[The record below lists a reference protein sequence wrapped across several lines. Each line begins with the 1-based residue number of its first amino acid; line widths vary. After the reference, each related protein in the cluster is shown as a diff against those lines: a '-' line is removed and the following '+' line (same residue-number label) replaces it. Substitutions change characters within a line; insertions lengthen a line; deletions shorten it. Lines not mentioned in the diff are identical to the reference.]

1 MEVNVRAAHSSA
13 GRIRSAV
20 ILAIALGAMTAA
32 GPPAG
37 AADLSGCWQGTW
49 ESCTSGHQGPLN
61 ATFCR
66 VSPTQYDVR
75 FSGRF
80 FKFIPFHYSVT
91 LNVESEDET
100 STTLAGS
107 HYLGRMVGTFTFRA
121 NATATSFVANYSSCK
136 DQGKFVLSRCCSSCG
151 Q

>member
-1 MEVNVRAAHSSA
+1 VRAAHIPA

-20 ILAIALGAMTAA
+20 ILAIALAA
-32 GPPAG
+32 ISALASSSV

-66 VSPTQYDVR
+66 ISPTQYDVR

-80 FKFIPFHYSVT
+80 FKLIPFHYSVT
-91 LNVESEDET
+91 LNVESENEN

-107 HYLGRMVGTFTFRA
+107 HDLGRLVGTFTFRA
-121 NATATSFVANYSSCK
+121 NATASSFVANYSSCK
-136 DQGKFVLSRCCSSCG
+136 DQGKFTLSRCCSSCG